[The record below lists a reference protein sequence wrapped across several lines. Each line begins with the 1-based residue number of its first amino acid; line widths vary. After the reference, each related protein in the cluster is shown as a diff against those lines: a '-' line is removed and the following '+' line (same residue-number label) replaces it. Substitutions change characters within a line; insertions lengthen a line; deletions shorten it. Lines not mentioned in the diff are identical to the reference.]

1 MDDKTTRRPSM
12 LLRPLGVSDEKQAL
26 QAHEDEE
33 LAQDDFEFLFG
44 LEQGAPWRSPMSG
57 MACVVQ

>member
-1 MDDKTTRRPSM
+1 M

-26 QAHEDEE
+26 QAQEE

-44 LEQGAPWRSPMSG
+44 LEQGASWPAYCGQLESQRLGVDVP
-57 MACVVQ
+57 

>member
-1 MDDKTTRRPSM
+1 M